1 MTTDP
6 SAETTT
12 STATGTPT
20 NWEETPSYG
29 TDAPL
34 PRLAQAEVTF
44 AYEGDLQG
52 TGECRYLF
60 RYGPTG
66 DSEILGFEHVEGA
79 LRGRTGSFN
88 LRHEGTFTEGRVQ
101 AGATTMSP
109 SASSTR
115 CRHEPRPD
123 HGRRPRGH
131 PVGGAGL
138 PGRRPAA
145 RPAGRR
151 RRRPGG
157 PRPRRAGLA
166 ARVRRRQPRRPHRSR
181 QRGGRGR
188 HARAPGR
195 RPPLGDRLGDPGRA
209 APAPPAGRPPDGA
222 RHLARRRR
230 RRGRPPRRLRPGRP
244 QAR

>member
-44 AYEGDLQG
+44 AYKGDLQG

-79 LRGRTGSFN
+79 LRGRTGSFA

-101 AGATTMSP
+101 VRATVVPGSGADGLEGLTGSGTIESARGDHDVTFRLEHSVP
-109 SASSTR
+109 S
-115 CRHEPRPD
+115 
-123 HGRRPRGH
+123 
-131 PVGGAGL
+131 
-138 PGRRPAA
+138 
-145 RPAGRR
+145 
-151 RRRPGG
+151 
-157 PRPRRAGLA
+157 
-166 ARVRRRQPRRPHRSR
+166 
-181 QRGGRGR
+181 
-188 HARAPGR
+188 
-195 RPPLGDRLGDPGRA
+195 
-209 APAPPAGRPPDGA
+209 
-222 RHLARRRR
+222 
-230 RRGRPPRRLRPGRP
+230 
-244 QAR
+244 